1 MLIAVTG
8 ATGYIGAHVV
18 KALAERGHEII
29 ATDFNEEQNQI
40 AHYCKNYYHYDIR
53 HYNGKFTNVDKTI
66 HIAAKTKVGP
76 SVADPW
82 NYYSTN
88 VNGTKHVMT
97 AFDCE
102 HFVYCST
109 GSAFQ
114 PEASPYAASKYA
126 GELITKQFYE
136 QHSIVR
142 FYNVSGNDGMY
153 KFDDEM
159 SHLIRKAARVAN
171 KSNGHPLMTIF
182 GTDYNTRDGTCIRN
196 YTHVKDIVDGLV
208 RIAES
213 PPSGKIDCL
222 GSPDGVTVKEV
233 IDTMKKV
240 SGVDFPVEIGPRRK
254 GDIEISTV
262 PEASKFFTQSRSLE
276 DMCKDAL
283 VFEK

>member
-1 MLIAVTG
+1 
-8 ATGYIGAHVV
+8 
-18 KALAERGHEII
+18 
-29 ATDFNEEQNQI
+29 
-40 AHYCKNYYHYDIR
+40 
-53 HYNGKFTNVDKTI
+53 
-66 HIAAKTKVGP
+66 
-76 SVADPW
+76 
-82 NYYSTN
+82 
-88 VNGTKHVMT
+88 
-97 AFDCE
+97 
-102 HFVYCST
+102 
-109 GSAFQ
+109 
-114 PEASPYAASKYA
+114 
-126 GELITKQFYE
+126 
-136 QHSIVR
+136 
-142 FYNVSGNDGMY
+142 MY

-171 KSNGHPLMTIF
+171 KSNGHPSMTIF

-208 RIAES
+208 RIVES

-262 PEASKFFTQSRSLE
+262 PEASKFFIQSRSLE